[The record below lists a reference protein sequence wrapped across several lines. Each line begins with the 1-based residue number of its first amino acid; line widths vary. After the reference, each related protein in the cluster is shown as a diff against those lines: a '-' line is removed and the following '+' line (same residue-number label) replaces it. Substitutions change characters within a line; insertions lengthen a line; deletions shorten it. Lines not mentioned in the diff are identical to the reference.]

1 MKFRFVIPWYGEIP
15 GGAERE
21 CRKTAEG
28 LAARGHE
35 VEVWTTTIREL
46 DSNWNISFHQDGAE
60 DLGGVRVRRFR
71 ADVTDHDAFND
82 LNAKVLRGERLT
94 PEEERQFLAHSANS
108 RKLCSALAEE
118 PYEGITIV
126 IPYCFG
132 LSVAAA
138 RIRPERTFMIPCLH
152 DEGYA
157 RLGTYTT
164 VFNEIAGL
172 ILHSDAERRLV
183 QELHRVPDEKIFML
197 GEGVDTDLA
206 PEKDRFHH
214 LYAPGP
220 SFLLAVG
227 RKDSGKNT
235 PELLRFFERYRGR
248 FPDSPLRLVL
258 IGSGWVPIPPSLRPW
273 VRDLGFRP
281 RAHLVDALAAADV
294 LVQPSV
300 HESFSL
306 AVMESWVCGTPVLV
320 NGRCAVTKEFVEK
333 SDGGLWYDDY
343 PTFEIALRR
352 LEGDAD
358 LRKALGRQGSDFVR
372 RNFAWPTVLDRYEA
386 LPGVSSE
393 CASPAEGAAKT

>member
-1 MKFRFVIPWYGEIP
+1 MNFRFVIPWYGDIP

-46 DSNWNISFHQDGAE
+46 DSNWNVSFHPEGME
-60 DLGGVRVRRFR
+60 VMGGVRVRRFR
-71 ADVTDHDAFND
+71 ADLTDHDIFNS

-94 PEEERQFLAHSANS
+94 PEEEQQFLAHSPNS
-108 RKLCSALAEE
+108 QRLCEALADE
-118 PYEGITIV
+118 PKDGITIA

-132 LSVAAA
+132 LSVNAS
-138 RIRPERTFMIPCLH
+138 RVRPERTFMIPCLH

-157 RLGTYTT
+157 RFGTYAS
-164 VFNEIAGL
+164 VFNQIAGL

-183 QELHRVPDEKIFML
+183 QDLHGVPDEKIFML

-206 PEKDRFHH
+206 PDKERFHH

-220 SFLLAVG
+220 RFLLAVG

-235 PELLRFFERYRGR
+235 PELFRYFTRYRER
-248 FPDSPLRLVL
+248 FTDSPLRLVL

-320 NGRCAVTKEFVEK
+320 NGRCSVTKEFVEK

-343 PTFEIALRR
+343 PTFETALRL

-358 LRKALGRQGSDFVR
+358 LRRALGRQGSDFVR
-372 RNFAWPTVLDRYEA
+372 RNFAWPMVLDRYET
-386 LPGVSSE
+386 LPGVSNE
-393 CASPAEGAAKT
+393 RAAEVEGQARR